1 MSELYV
7 GYTDESGNPTTP
19 LAHQEEYHLYTGW
32 AKHHLLAGSLGT
44 GKTDAMCVEAVK
56 QSLEIDNNL
65 GLMGRKVLD
74 AFKKSTL
81 LQLLD
86 IAGDS
91 IKKHYPVDHLI
102 EFKNGSRIIYMALDD
117 SRDAIQ
123 RIKSL
128 NLGFFAFDQLEEI
141 PENTFI
147 AASGQLR
154 RKGSL
159 RCSFH
164 TCNPAGH
171 SWVWQKFVKNKNKDP
186 KQFRLI
192 ETRTWTP
199 DVPPPTTQQEVRA
212 YSDNPYLPPDYISE
226 LLSMPQAWVKRYVY
240 CNWDD
245 FAGLVYPMF
254 DEKLHMVKPWK
265 IPDWYNH
272 YVVYDYGYKNP
283 TSILFAASDA
293 DGKVF
298 VYDII
303 YAKETSI
310 EDLAMRVHEKLKNS
324 VDYTFLADP
333 SIQRTERDGNTIAG
347 EWDDYG
353 IEWEPAKNDKRA
365 GYDRVA
371 RYLTPYEDD
380 YVNLVF
386 FDLPQMQSLKDEI
399 MDYKWRELKYGSNTR
414 PQFEE
419 AVKVNDHAMDCLKY
433 LIHYVEDA
441 SEPVKKD
448 YEFDWYETM
457 RNEETWMSV

>member
-1 MSELYV
+1 M
-7 GYTDESGNPTTP
+7 
-19 LAHQEEYHLYTGW
+19 
-32 AKHHLLAGSLGT
+32 
-44 GKTDAMCVEAVK
+44 
-56 QSLEIDNNL
+56 
-65 GLMGRKVLD
+65 
-74 AFKKSTL
+74 
-81 LQLLD
+81 
-86 IAGDS
+86 
-91 IKKHYPVDHLI
+91 
-102 EFKNGSRIIYMALDD
+102 
-117 SRDAIQ
+117 
-123 RIKSL
+123 
-128 NLGFFAFDQLEEI
+128 
-141 PENTFI
+141 
-147 AASGQLR
+147 
-154 RKGSL
+154 
-159 RCSFH
+159 
-164 TCNPAGH
+164 
-171 SWVWQKFVKNKNKDP
+171 
-186 KQFRLI
+186 
-192 ETRTWTP
+192 
-199 DVPPPTTQQEVRA
+199 
-212 YSDNPYLPPDYISE
+212 
-226 LLSMPQAWVKRYVY
+226 
-240 CNWDD
+240 
-245 FAGLVYPMF
+245 
-254 DEKLHMVKPWK
+254 
-265 IPDWYNH
+265 
-272 YVVYDYGYKNP
+272 VYDYGYKNP

-386 FDLPQMQSLKDEI
+386 FDVPQMQSLKDEI

-448 YEFDWYETM
+448 YEFDWYEIM